1 MYDIAEDI
9 ARWLAAG
16 ESVQVAQL
24 VETQGFS
31 SRDPAAALAWTDGAS
46 VGVLPGIAPS
56 ALDGRGLIDVTVA
69 DADAVAS
76 GLSCGGVA
84 RVVVQD
90 AAAFPADVWP
100 RLARREPLCI
110 VHDIGSGAT
119 RVYTAVEVR
128 DAADRPAGGEIPRL
142 FARGTSASAVFADEL
157 AVVTLWPP
165 TALLVV
171 GDGNIADALA
181 AAAGLLEWTAEVTN
195 DAQTA
200 GDRAAALTPS
210 DAVVVL
216 SHDRAVDVPA
226 LAAALSGRAGYIG
239 GLGARHTQAARRD
252 GLLAGGIDEAA
263 LARIH
268 GPAGL
273 DIDAHTPA
281 EIAVSITAEILA
293 SRSGASGGPISGRDG
308 PVHVGGVHAPPP
320 RY

>member
-1 MYDIAEDI
+1 MYDIAEDV

-16 ESVQVAQL
+16 KPVRIAQL

-46 VGVLPGIAPS
+46 VGALPGIEPS
-56 ALDGRGLIDVTVA
+56 ALDRPGLVDVTVS
-69 DADAVAS
+69 DADAVAT

-90 AAAFPADVWP
+90 AAAYPADVWQ

-110 VHDIGSGAT
+110 VHDVGSGAT
-119 RVYTAVEVR
+119 RVHTADDVR
-128 DAADRPAGGEIPRL
+128 DAADRPAGSEIPRL
-142 FARGTSASAVFADEL
+142 FARGTSASAIFADEL

-171 GDGNIADALA
+171 GDGNIAAALA
-181 AAAGLLEWTAEVTN
+181 AAAALLDWSAEVTN

-200 GDRAAALTPS
+200 ADRAAALTPS
-210 DAVVVL
+210 DAFVVL

-226 LAAALSGRAGYIG
+226 LAAALGGRAGYIG
-239 GLGARHTQAARRD
+239 GLGARRTQAARRD
-252 GLLAGGIDEAA
+252 GLLALGLGEDE

-293 SRSGASGGPISGRDG
+293 SRSGASGGPISRRDG

>member
-119 RVYTAVEVR
+119 RVYTADDVR